1 MNDTVYL
8 DHNATTTPRPAAIAA
23 VSSALSLTG
32 NASSVHRNGRLA
44 RRAVEDARDQVAAL
58 VGVDA
63 NDVLFTGG
71 GTEANNLA
79 LNGALVNQ
87 RLISAIEHPSGLQAT
102 ETFKSV
108 GVNANG
114 QVDLAEL
121 DQLLNQSEGSVLV
134 SVMLA
139 NNETGVI
146 QPVADVTN
154 VAKSHGALVHCDA
167 IQGAGKIPVNMAEL
181 GVDLL
186 SLSAHKLGGPQGVG
200 ALIVKPGIDLQAQLR
215 GGGQEQRKRAGTENV
230 AGIAG
235 FGAAATA
242 ARVELDAMAGI
253 SDMRNRLIDGVRKF
267 ASTRIYG
274 ETSPRLPNTVCLSM
288 PGVSAETQL
297 MAFDLAGVCVSAGS
311 ACSSGKVEPSHV
323 LAAMGVDDDEA
334 LSAIRV
340 SLGWN
345 SVASDVERFVEV
357 WGSIFAKAG
366 AGSNRALVG

>member
-8 DHNATTTPRPAAIAA
+8 DHNATTTMRPTAIAA
-23 VSSALSLTG
+23 VSAALSLTG

-44 RRAVEDARDQVAAL
+44 RRVVEDARDEVAAL
-58 VGVDA
+58 VGADG

-79 LNGALVNQ
+79 LKGAPVRE

-102 ETFKSV
+102 DAFTRV
-108 GVNANG
+108 GAQANG
-114 QVDLAEL
+114 QVDLAALE
-121 DQLLNQSEGSVLV
+121 QLLGQSDSSVVV

-146 QPVADVTN
+146 QPVGEVTKI
-154 VAKSHGALVHCDA
+154 AKSYGALVHCDA
-167 IQGAGKIPVNMAEL
+167 VQGAGKIPIDMGAL

-186 SLSAHKLGGPQGVG
+186 SLSSHKLGGPQGVG
-200 ALIVKPGIDLQAQLR
+200 ALVVKPGLDLVAQLR
-215 GGGQEQRKRAGTENV
+215 GGGQERRKRAGTENV

-235 FGAAATA
+235 FGAAASA
-242 ARVELDAMAGI
+242 ALAELETMGGI
-253 SDMRNRLIDGVRKF
+253 CDLRDQLISGVRKLT
-267 ASTRIYG
+267 STRIYG
-274 ETSPRLPNTVCLSM
+274 EASLRLPNTVCLSM

-323 LAAMGVDDDEA
+323 LAAMGIDDEEA
-334 LSAIRV
+334 LTAIRV

-345 SVASDVERFVEV
+345 SVASDVERFIEV

-366 AGSNRALVG
+366 AGGNRALVG